1 MGVLIA
7 IEGID
12 GAGKGTQ
19 AAQLIQG
26 LRQHGLTAD
35 SLQFPRYSA
44 TAFGRSI
51 GDYLNG
57 RFGALDQV
65 HPQLASVLYAGDRFE
80 SRTLL
85 LDLLHRNDV
94 LVLDRYVGSNLA
106 HQAAKLAGQERSDL
120 MDWIELIEFG
130 VFQLPRP
137 QLTVLI
143 DMSSQ
148 MSRELVARK
157 GTREYT
163 QQQAD
168 LHESNLP
175 YLEKV
180 RRCYLALAH
189 SRLDWRTVHGLAPDG
204 QLRSINDV
212 ASEILQMVLAEV
224 AQRKNTPS

>member
-19 AAQLIQG
+19 AAKLTGSLRELG
-26 LRQHGLTAD
+26 LRVD
-35 SLQFPRYSA
+35 SLQFPRYAA
-44 TAFGRSI
+44 TTFGRSI
-51 GDYLNG
+51 ADFLNG

-65 HPQLASVLYAGDRFE
+65 HPLLASVLYAGDRFE
-80 SRTLL
+80 SRGLL
-85 LDLLHRNDV
+85 LQMLEDNDV

-106 HQAAKLAGQERSDL
+106 HQAAKLSGQERADL
-120 MDWIELIEFG
+120 MDWVEQVEYG

-137 QLTVLI
+137 RLTILI

-157 GTREYT
+157 GTRDYT

-168 LHESNLP
+168 LHESDLP

-180 RRCYLALAH
+180 RRCYLALSH
-189 SRLDWRTVHGLAPDG
+189 SRLDWRTVHGLAEDG
-204 QLRSINDV
+204 RLRTVEEVSAD
-212 ASEILQMVLAEV
+212 ILQLVLSEV
-224 AQRKNTPS
+224 PSARQST